1 MSTGTSTA
9 APTLVSEPALRRAAR
24 RRRLA
29 FYGPAFVAAVAY
41 VDPGNFATNFQA
53 GARHGYLLVW
63 VLVSACV
70 VAMFIQYLSAKTGL
84 ATGRDLP
91 TLCRDSFRRPVVVG
105 LWAQAE
111 VVAMATDLAEFVGA
125 AIGLYL
131 LFGVPMLPAALI
143 TAVVS
148 FAILALQRR
157 GYRPFESAIVFLLG
171 VIALGF
177 VYTLFAAGGQSPSG
191 LASGM
196 LPAFHGTDSVVLAI
210 GIIGATI
217 MPHVIY
223 LHSALTAQRQAPEGP
238 AERRHALRT
247 LRVDTT
253 LGLTMA
259 GLINLSMLCVAA
271 AVFHGVGGFDGSLGS
286 AHQGFAQIV
295 GGGAALAFAAAL
307 LASGLSS
314 SGVGTYSGQ
323 VIMEGFLRMRIPLFL
338 RRAITMAPAMVI
350 LALGVSPDT
359 VLVMSQ
365 VVLSFGIPFALVPLV
380 LISRRKDL
388 MGDLVNR
395 PVTTFLGW
403 VAALLISGINLYLL
417 QQVFFG

>member
-1 MSTGTSTA
+1 MSTGISTA
-9 APTLVSEPALRRAAR
+9 APTLAQGPAVR

-63 VLVSACV
+63 VLVSACA

-105 LWAQAE
+105 LWVQAE

-131 LFGVPMLPAALI
+131 LFGVPMLPAGLI
-143 TAVVS
+143 TAVAS
-148 FAILALQRR
+148 FGILALQRR
-157 GYRPFESAIVFLLG
+157 GYRPFEVAIVFLLG

-177 VYTLFAAGGQSPSG
+177 AYTVAAAGGQS
-191 LASGM
+191 ASGVGAGM
-196 LPAFHGTDSVVLAI
+196 VPAFHGTDSVVLAI
-210 GIIGATI
+210 GIIGATV

-223 LHSALTAQRQAPEGP
+223 LHSTLTAQRQAPKGP
-238 AERRHALRT
+238 AERRRALRT

-253 LGLTMA
+253 LGLSLA

-271 AVFHGVGGFDGSLGS
+271 AVFHGAAGGFDGSLGS
-286 AHQGFAQIV
+286 AHQGFGRIV

-314 SGVGTYSGQ
+314 SGVGTYAGQ
-323 VIMEGFLRMRIPLFL
+323 VIMEGFLRMRVPLFL
-338 RRAITMAPAMVI
+338 RRAITMAPALTV
-350 LALGVSPDT
+350 LAVGMSPDT
-359 VLVMSQ
+359 VLLASQ
-365 VVLSFGIPFALVPLV
+365 VVLSFGIPFALIPLV
-380 LISRRKDL
+380 LISRRRDL

-395 PVTTFLGW
+395 PVTTFVGW